1 MTEQELDVTY
11 TALCRALGDV
21 GPDQAER
28 FLAMV
33 TMGLVVR
40 CERADEVLR
49 LIASVR
55 EQCADRTTP
64 ETSRP

>member
-1 MTEQELDVTY
+1 MSEQELDVAY

-21 GPDQAER
+21 GPEQAER
-28 FLAMV
+28 FLAMLA
-33 TMGLVVR
+33 MGLLVR
-40 CERADEVLR
+40 FERADEVLP

-55 EQCADRTTP
+55 EQCAGGTTP